1 MLLNF
6 ICLLIIGVLYQGN
19 QTFQV
24 FLWKYTGYFFLCL
37 CGCFLHC
44 IIFRLSTN
52 IIWTQEIIKIIVMGW
67 LLGKNCTQWMIQYS
81 SKVFLYFH
89 HCLRQKVCIFIPW
102 NRWITHCITNIRA
115 KFICC
120 WGLRLSV
127 CAIWS
132 RQSVISLPISSQV
145 CAAVPLASLP
155 TPQAI
160 VQYIQPQNI
169 LNKK

>member
-1 MLLNF
+1 MKSNFSGFPVKIYRNFFRMSLLLFFYYFQTVDLSWRLNPGNHQNH
-6 ICLLIIGVLYQGN
+6 CDVLAVWDKVAPN
-19 QTFQV
+19 EW
-24 FLWKYTGYFFLCL
+24 LNIHPKYF
-37 CGCFLHC
+37 C
-44 IIFRLSTN
+44 IFTTAS
-52 IIWTQEIIKIIVMGW
+52 
-67 LLGKNCTQWMIQYS
+67 GK
-81 SKVFLYFH
+81 KG
-89 HCLRQKVCIFIPW
+89 CIFIPW
-102 NRWITHCITNIRA
+102 NRWITHCITNILA

-169 LNKK
+169 LNKNNWKIICGMMVRVMQI